1 MQQRTV
7 TVNDPQGLHAQMA
20 HQLTHTASGFS
31 ASIWVRHA
39 GRRASLA
46 DPIQL
51 LALAAPAGAEIIV
64 IADGLD
70 ETEALDAICSEI
82 SATP

>member
-20 HQLTHTASGFS
+20 HQLTHTASGFA